1 MYGIKEIAQ
10 VLNVSDKTIRR
21 RIKELNIK
29 ESAIDK
35 STGRK
40 LFSEE
45 SLLLLEKSFRQ
56 PLDSSLDNAQTA
68 TRQGLDSLDNAEKS
82 FNDERLDSLDNDKTM
97 PRQEEKDPVLS
108 LLEKQLETLQE
119 QLNQKDKQIQ
129 DLSTLLSREQELNRH
144 NQLQI
149 EDLNKRLLTYTPKE
163 EDNSFSENEVIQE
176 VNTIEKNTEQ
186 KKSFWERLFKH

>member
-82 FNDERLDSLDNDKTM
+82 FNNERLDSLDNDKTM

-176 VNTIEKNTEQ
+176 VNTNEKNTEQ
-186 KKSFWERLFKH
+186 KKSFWERLFKR

>member
-176 VNTIEKNTEQ
+176 VNTNEKNTEQ

>member
-82 FNDERLDSLDNDKTM
+82 FNNERLDSLDNDRTT

-163 EDNSFSENEVIQE
+163 EDNSFSDNEIIQE
-176 VNTIEKNTEQ
+176 VNTIDNSKEQ
-186 KKSFWERLFKH
+186 KKSFWERLFKR

>member
-82 FNDERLDSLDNDKTM
+82 FNNERLDSLDNDKTM
-97 PRQEEKDPVLS
+97 PRHEEKDPVLS

-186 KKSFWERLFKH
+186 KKSFWERLFKR

>member
-68 TRQGLDSLDNAEKS
+68 TRQGLDSLDNTEKS
-82 FNDERLDSLDNDKTM
+82 FNNERLDSLDNDKTM

-163 EDNSFSENEVIQE
+163 EDNSFSENEAIQE

>member
-68 TRQGLDSLDNAEKS
+68 TRQGLDSLDNTEKS

-176 VNTIEKNTEQ
+176 VNTNEKNTEQ